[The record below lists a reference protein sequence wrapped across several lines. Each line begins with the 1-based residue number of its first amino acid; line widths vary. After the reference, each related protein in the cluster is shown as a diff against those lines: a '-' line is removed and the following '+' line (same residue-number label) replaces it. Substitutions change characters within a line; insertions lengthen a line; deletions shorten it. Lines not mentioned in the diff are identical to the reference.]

1 MRNTGHKGL
10 TLIELV
16 ISISIMMI
24 IAATA
29 IPLLSTSLDV
39 YSHGSGKSHL
49 YQEGLHAMERITT
62 SIRKS
67 TFLNI
72 PNAHNPTRNVLA
84 LSGIFDT
91 DGDYYFGNS
100 LFPSIN
106 EDLPADMN
114 GDNKNGL
121 AGIDDDGDGSVD
133 EGGGD
138 EDDDEDGQ
146 VNEDW
151 LDGIDNDGDGNIDED
166 CGGDMNNDGA
176 AGIKGVDDDADGWLD
191 MSSSG
196 DDDEDGSSSTTTGLI
211 QMIYWVPSGTTLRE
225 DNHYSGENRELST
238 HVTKFEVTF
247 NSPGMILIN
256 LELTSDEGE
265 KIEFTEYA
273 YARNTYQRMGK
284 KVR

>member
-1 MRNTGHKGL
+1 MRDAGDKGI

-16 ISISIMMI
+16 VSITIMMI

-62 SIRKS
+62 SVRKS

-84 LSGIFDT
+84 LSGILDT
-91 DGDYYFGNS
+91 DNDYYFGNTI
-100 LFPSIN
+100 FPRID
-106 EDLPADMN
+106 EDVPADMN
-114 GDNKNGL
+114 ADSKNGI
-121 AGIDDDGDGSVD
+121 AGVDDDGDGSVD

-151 LDGIDNDGDGNIDED
+151 IDGIDNDGDGNIDED

-176 AGIKGVDDDADGWLD
+176 PGIIGVDDDA
-191 MSSSG
+191 SG
-196 DDDEDGSSSTTTGLI
+196 DVDEGLVNDDDEDGTPSATGLI
-211 QMIYWVPSGTTLRE
+211 QLTYWIPSGNTLRE
-225 DNHYSGENRELST
+225 DNHYSGANRELST
-238 HVTKFEVTF
+238 HVTKFEVKFT
-247 NSPGMILIN
+247 SPGMILIN

-265 KIEFTEYA
+265 KIEFKEYA
-273 YARNTYQRMGK
+273 FARNTYQRMGK